1 MRKKGQLFLFDQ
13 PFVPNH
19 SDNGPL
25 NPFRQMGLQPK
36 ILYPIDH
43 MLDVLFCG
51 IGLHDDDH
59 E

>member
-1 MRKKGQLFLFDQ
+1 
-13 PFVPNH
+13 
-19 SDNGPL
+19 
-25 NPFRQMGLQPK
+25 MGLQPK